1 MRNILR
7 YGENSIRLRQR
18 LAQPL
23 CEELGL
29 SQKGIDV
36 LVFLYNN
43 PERNTARDIV
53 LFLKIAKSNLSV
65 LLEELER
72 DGWLSMETDPQNRRL
87 KRLML
92 SDERQGELCRLA
104 EFQERFLELF
114 TEGFSAEEISQ
125 LHTLLEKMNV
135 NVLKALAESEEKK

>member
-7 YGENSIRLRQR
+7 YSENSIRLRQR

-23 CEELGL
+23 CDELGL
-29 SQKGIDV
+29 NQKGIDV
-36 LVFLYNN
+36 LIFLYNN
-43 PERNTARDIV
+43 PERNTARDIS

-65 LLEELER
+65 LLEELEQG
-72 DGWLSMETDPQNRRL
+72 GWLTMEADPSNRRL
-87 KRLML
+87 KRLTL
-92 SDERQGELCRLA
+92 SVGRQKELRRLA

-114 TEGFSAEEISQ
+114 TDGFSTEEISQ

-135 NVLKALAESEEKK
+135 NVLKALAELEEKK